1 MSAVNLPL
9 ASVPVATSKEE
20 NLTVRSQNYYYLAL
34 LKDQGH
40 DNCFIFIFSISSGL
54 LILFLL
60 YFLVDD
66 YIGTCPRS
74 QLCGHTNF
82 KDYFK

>member
-54 LILFLL
+54 CKINFVLTVFLSRRL
-60 YFLVDD
+60 YRHV
-66 YIGTCPRS
+66 S
-74 QLCGHTNF
+74 A
-82 KDYFK
+82 